1 MNKVKSKL
9 RKGIE
14 ELDEEIRRIRSQYLT
29 GDLSLREYLNQR
41 SALEIEKVKRV
52 LENLRSL
59 HKGS

>member
-9 RKGIE
+9 RKGVE

>member
-14 ELDEEIRRIRSQYLT
+14 ELDEGIRRLRSQYLT

-41 SALEIEKVKRV
+41 GALEVEKVKRV

-59 HKGS
+59 HKGG

>member
-41 SALEIEKVKRV
+41 GALEVEKVKRV

-59 HKGS
+59 HKGG

>member
-14 ELDEEIRRIRSQYLT
+14 ELDGEIRRIRSQYLT

-59 HKGS
+59 HKGG